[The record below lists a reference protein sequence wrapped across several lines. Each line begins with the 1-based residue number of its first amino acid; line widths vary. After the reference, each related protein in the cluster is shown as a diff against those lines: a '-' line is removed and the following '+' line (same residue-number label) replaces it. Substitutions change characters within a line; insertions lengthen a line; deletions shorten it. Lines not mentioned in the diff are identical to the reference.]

1 MSRFDVESGKSVYYE
16 HYSGTAAPVVLVH
29 GWGMSV
35 RIWDLTLPALLEA
48 NHEVVSLDH
57 RGCGLSDKDFAHVTI
72 DAIAGDV
79 VNLISAVGLERPI
92 VVGWSLGAAVTAR
105 VAIELGSALGGI
117 VLIGPPTPRYLQA
130 DDFPHGATADAL
142 DQTRIALR
150 DTRPAFLRVL
160 SQSVLHQDLG
170 TAYEQWMWDIFM
182 QTSPSADA
190 ALFDLGEIDHRA
202 ELRSVEIPALVCSGD
217 HDVVVDPAIAQQA
230 VETLPNARLLRF
242 ADSGHAPFLDERDK
256 LNAALLEFVANPGR
270 AIAAS

>member
-1 MSRFDVESGKSVYYE
+1 MSRFDVENGKSVYYE

-48 NHEVVSLDH
+48 DHEVVSLDH
-57 RGCGLSDKDFAHVTI
+57 RGCGLSDKDFDHVTI
-72 DAIAGDV
+72 GAIAGDV
-79 VNLISAVGLERPI
+79 VKLIAAAGLERPI

-117 VLIGPPTPRYLQA
+117 VLIGPPTPRYMQA
-130 DDFPHGATADAL
+130 DDFPHGATADAM

-150 DTRPAFLRVL
+150 DTRPEFLRVL
-160 SQSVLHQDLG
+160 SQSVLHQELG

-190 ALFDLGEIDHRA
+190 ALLDLARIDDRA

-217 HDVVVDPAIAQQA
+217 HDVVVDPAIAQRA

-256 LNAALLEFVANPGR
+256 LNAALLEFAADPER
-270 AIAAS
+270 AIAAA